1 MAESTLARNPSL
13 SARSAHPPRPV
24 YTITPRHAGPLQ
36 RLREAWA
43 YRYLIPYF
51 GKRYIEKRYS
61 RTLLGRVW
69 IPLRPALDVS
79 ARVLLFGGLLSLPS
93 GGLPYFLFFVIGMSA
108 WQLLD
113 RTAYWSTRSLE
124 LNRRV
129 LTRIYVPRLTAI
141 LAAVIPAILDFLL
154 YTVMALI
161 AVVYYRLADGVFY
174 VEVSLRT
181 VWTFVGLLLLILLG
195 MAVGVW
201 TSPFAVRARDVRF
214 GLSYGLG
221 LWFFVTPVIF
231 PLGAVPSRF
240 QALAE
245 FNPATAPIE
254 MVKFGLLGTGRI
266 PFTSL
271 VVTGATLLLLLVPGL
286 WFFGRAEAAAVDHL

>member
-1 MAESTLARNPSL
+1 MAESTLP
-13 SARSAHPPRPV
+13 RSASSPAGRPQQPKPV
-24 YTITPRHAGPLQ
+24 HTITPRHAGPLQ

-61 RTLLGRVW
+61 RTFLGWVW
-69 IPLRPALDVS
+69 IPLRPALDIG
-79 ARVLLFGGLLSLPS
+79 ARTLLFGGLLSLPS
-93 GGLPYFLFFVIGMSA
+93 GGLPYFLFFVTGMSA

-113 RTAYWSTRSLE
+113 RTAYWATRSLE

-129 LTRIYVPRLTAI
+129 LTRIYVPRFTAL
-141 LAAVIPAILDFLL
+141 LAAAIPALLDFLL
-154 YTVMALI
+154 YSVIALI
-161 AVVYYRLADGVFY
+161 AVVYYRFADGVLY
-174 VEVSLRT
+174 VEFSLRT
-181 VWTFVGLLLLILLG
+181 LWTLLGLLLLILLG
-195 MAVGVW
+195 MTVGLW
-201 TSPFAVRARDVRF
+201 TSPFAGRARDVRF

-221 LWFFVTPVIF
+221 LWYFVTPVIF
-231 PLGAVPSRF
+231 PYGAVPSRF
-240 QALAE
+240 QVLAE

-271 VVTGATLLLLLVPGL
+271 AVTGATFLLVLVPGL